1 MGVGKTVKWLKV
13 YTALAEGL
21 GWVTSIASGGSKTF
35 YFISK
40 IIRLSSIQFSILC
53 HTLPFHS
60 VRSPTSISRVY
71 LVFL

>member
-40 IIRLSSIQFSILC
+40 II
-53 HTLPFHS
+53 
-60 VRSPTSISRVY
+60 
-71 LVFL
+71 